1 MSRRLTTEEWIRR
14 SIEFH
19 GEKYDYSKSIYT
31 RGDEKIIIIC
41 PDHGEQLQR
50 AESHW
55 KYGPRCCSGSK
66 ISSSKISN
74 ASEFIEKARRKYGEK
89 YDYSHVDYVN
99 SHTDVI
105 IVCPIH
111 GMFEQRPANHI
122 NSKGVGGCLSCS
134 YELRQENMKMPLDIY
149 IEKVDS
155 IHNDRYDYSKV
166 KYRNLNDNIEVI
178 CNNHGSF
185 FPKANMHLYQK
196 TGCPKC
202 YKKTQTILFEIVREM
217 FPMSDVMF
225 DYKHPKLKFE
235 DSNYPMELDIW
246 VPDKKLAIEYQG
258 EQHFMQHW
266 SSEYS
271 DRTESLD
278 KIQQRDQEKRNAC
291 KTLGIKLIEIDYT
304 WNREKKDIQEI
315 LNNHIR

>member
-1 MSRRLTTEEWIRR
+1 MRRRLTTEDWIRR

-66 ISSSKISN
+66 ISSSKVSN

-122 NSKGVGGCLSCS
+122 NSKGIGGCLDCS
-134 YELRQENMKMPLDIY
+134 LELKSKKLRMP
-149 IEKVDS
+149 IEIFIKKVS
-155 IHNDRYDYSKV
+155 QIHNNNYDYSKV
-166 KYRNLNDNIEVI
+166 KYNNMNDNIEVI
-178 CNNHGSF
+178 CKEHNSF
-185 FPKANMHLYQK
+185 FPRASMHLYQK
-196 TGCPKC
+196 TGCPDC
-202 YKKTQTILFEIVREM
+202 AYSGFNPNQPGYFYVHEIIDTQSNQCIFYKAGI
-217 FPMSDVMF
+217 SGD
-225 DYKHPKLKFE
+225 
-235 DSNYPMELDIW
+235 W
-246 VPDKKLAIEYQG
+246 
-258 EQHFMQHW
+258 
-266 SSEYS
+266 
-271 DRTESLD
+271 
-278 KIQQRDQEKRNAC
+278 KRRLNDLLL
-291 KTLGIKLIEIDYT
+291 TLPENLS
-304 WNREKKDIQEI
+304 
-315 LNNHIR
+315 IRNIS